1 MPFICALRCINNV
14 SYLSI
19 MLGYFMSNKRDVI
32 KDKIIFLDFDGV
44 MVTANQMGKDCFG
57 PLFDLNCTK
66 SLKEI
71 IYNTGAGLVIT
82 SSWGNYLSSMG
93 LRLMWQNN
101 SYDRSER
108 IDVWLSKHKIN
119 NYVIIDDMDYR
130 QFEKHHHKRLVT
142 VKSRTGL
149 TQEESRRAI
158 VLLNYNC

>member
-1 MPFICALRCINNV
+1 
-14 SYLSI
+14 
-19 MLGYFMSNKRDVI
+19 
-32 KDKIIFLDFDGV
+32 
-44 MVTANQMGKDCFG
+44 MVTTNQMGQDCFG

-93 LRLMWQNN
+93 LRLMWHVRKLPGHIYGVIQNN

>member
-1 MPFICALRCINNV
+1 
-14 SYLSI
+14 

-93 LRLMWQNN
+93 LR
-101 SYDRSER
+101 RER

>member
-1 MPFICALRCINNV
+1 
-14 SYLSI
+14 
-19 MLGYFMSNKRDVI
+19 MSNKRDVI

-44 MVTANQMGKDCFG
+44 MVTANQTEKDCFG
-57 PLFDLNCTK
+57 PLFDLNCIK
-66 SLKEI
+66 SLEEI
-71 IYNTGAGLVIT
+71 SSKTGAGLVIT
-82 SSWGNYLSSMG
+82 SSWGNYLPAII
-93 LRLMWQNN
+93 LKFMWHVRKLPGHIYGVIQNN

-149 TQEESRRAI
+149 TQEEARRAI
-158 VLLNYNC
+158 VLLNYDC